1 MSGLIEKTLFAEEFV
16 KQVRLDLEDIKHSFF
31 KVGFRLLEADRNA
44 YYVTLGYSSITECAE
59 ALFNIKK
66 STTYELMKIC
76 ELFQS
81 REQKMIIDKR
91 FEKFNQSQLILFS
104 SIKHRMKDFIDL
116 CSPDDSIAKLRKAS
130 KYWRG
135 ITNWRMYGAI
145 GWSRC
150 KTIDEF
156 IENVESVNPHLREP
170 QKKDIINPEEKTK
183 LSPGEPGY
191 LLQEAKKLPPDP
203 SLDGVIEFLDKV
215 IKEPKAAEEETP
227 EHEPIEPESENLEE
241 NSGCPEKFTDI
252 LVKECSKAYDYTGYK
267 TIWDP
272 DNKGHGLRVLGDHLS
287 EVFVE
292 KMLRSIQDNRTA
304 VKHQIQ
310 KYITNR
316 MSDFRYEITLCGRK
330 QGISTLCGNMAL
342 WMLDFL
348 CEEWQSMQPEKKVKA
363 K

>member
-1 MSGLIEKTLFAEEFV
+1 MSGLVEKTAFVNEFV
-16 KQVRLDLEDIKHSFF
+16 KQVNLDLEDIKHSFF
-31 KVGFRLLEADRNA
+31 KIGFRLLEADQNA
-44 YYVTLGYSSITECAE
+44 YYITLGYSSITECAE

-91 FEKFNQSQLILFS
+91 FEKFNQSQLVLFS
-104 SIKHRMKDFIDL
+104 SIKCRMKEFIDL
-116 CSPDDSIAKLRKAS
+116 CSPDDSISKLRKAA

-135 ITNWRMYGAI
+135 ITNSRLYGAV
-145 GWSRC
+145 GWSEC
-150 KTIDEF
+150 KSVDEF
-156 IENVESVNPHLREP
+156 IENVESVNPHLRESP
-170 QKKDIINPEEKTK
+170 KKDIIVPEEKTK
-183 LSPGEPGY
+183 LLPGEPGY
-191 LLQEAKKLPPDP
+191 LLQEAKKMPKDP
-203 SLDGVIEFLDKV
+203 TLEQTLEMLGKIINNPS
-215 IKEPKAAEEETP
+215 KADTSETVL
-227 EHEPIEPESENLEE
+227 ENENGDTEE

-310 KYITNR
+310 KYVTNR
-316 MSDFRYEITLCGRK
+316 MSDFRYEVTLCGRK
-330 QGISTLCGNMAL
+330 QGIPTLCGNMAG
-342 WMLDFL
+342 WILDFL
-348 CEEWQSMQPEKKVKA
+348 CEEWQSMLPEKEKK
-363 K
+363 KK

>member
-1 MSGLIEKTLFAEEFV
+1 MSGLVEKTAFANEFV
-16 KQVRLDLEDIKHSFF
+16 KQVHLDLEDIKHSFF
-31 KVGFRLLEADRNA
+31 KIGFRLLEADQNA
-44 YYVTLGYSSITECAE
+44 YYITLGYSSITECAE

-76 ELFQS
+76 LLFQS
-81 REQKMIIDKR
+81 NEQKMIIDKR
-91 FEKFNQSQLILFS
+91 YEKFNQSQLALFS
-104 SIKHRMKDFIDL
+104 SIKCRMKDFIDL

-135 ITNWRMYGAI
+135 ITNSRMYGGI
-145 GWSRC
+145 GWAGC
-150 KTIDEF
+150 KNIDEF

-170 QKKDIINPEEKTK
+170 PKKDIIVPEEKTK
-183 LSPGEPGY
+183 LLPGEPGY
-191 LLQEAKKLPPDP
+191 LLQEAKKMPKDP
-203 SLDGVIEFLDKV
+203 TLEQSLEMLGKIINNPSKADTSEKV
-215 IKEPKAAEEETP
+215 LKN
-227 EHEPIEPESENLEE
+227 ENGDTEE

-310 KYITNR
+310 KYVTNR
-316 MSDFRYEITLCGRK
+316 MSDFRYEVTLCGRK
-330 QGISTLCGNMAL
+330 QGIPTLCGNMAG
-342 WMLDFL
+342 WILDFL
-348 CEEWQSMQPEKKVKA
+348 CEEWQSMLPEKEKK
-363 K
+363 KK